1 MKRHTW
7 TASQETHRETRQE
20 FINRFKITLAGQCLE
35 ASRGEVLDI
44 RGVIGM
50 LDNELAV
57 RGYVWLAKW
66 EEKEIQNILL
76 GCGFTNNE
84 NPFVYLK

>member
-1 MKRHTW
+1 MRRHTW

-35 ASRGEVLDI
+35 APRGEVLDI
-44 RGVIGM
+44 RGVVGM

-57 RGYVWLAKW
+57 RGEVGLARW
-66 EEKEIQNILL
+66 EEKEIQNIIW
-76 GCGFTNNE
+76 GCGFTNDASS
-84 NPFVYLK
+84 FVYYK